1 MGASAAEPT
10 VQLMHVMF
18 RLPHL
23 AAVLL
28 LAAPCIG
35 AETPF
40 TDPVPPAVIGRPL
53 EQIRPAQ
60 PVRPVRPK
68 PVAIQPERPRQAAA
82 GNKAPRKPPPARTA
96 AAAPAN
102 APSPRAAKQ
111 AVDDR
116 VDARSRPASEVGK
129 GSRLAT
135 KPLDEGAY
143 IGSKHQALVRQYYA
157 SQPASTRKAA
167 KWKIGEPLPRKAV
180 LAEVPDDLRAKLPVV
195 PPGHRYVQLDGEVV
209 LLAVQSRMVVDGVS
223 RNGR

>member
-1 MGASAAEPT
+1 
-10 VQLMHVMF
+10 
-18 RLPHL
+18 
-23 AAVLL
+23 
-28 LAAPCIG
+28 
-35 AETPF
+35 
-40 TDPVPPAVIGRPL
+40 
-53 EQIRPAQ
+53 
-60 PVRPVRPK
+60 VRPK

-82 GNKAPRKPPPARTA
+82 GNKAARKPPPARA
-96 AAAPAN
+96 AAAVPAN

-180 LAEVPDDLRAKLPVV
+180 LAEVPDDLRARLPAV
-195 PPGHRYVQLDGEVV
+195 PPGHRYAQLDGEVV

-223 RNGR
+223 RSAR